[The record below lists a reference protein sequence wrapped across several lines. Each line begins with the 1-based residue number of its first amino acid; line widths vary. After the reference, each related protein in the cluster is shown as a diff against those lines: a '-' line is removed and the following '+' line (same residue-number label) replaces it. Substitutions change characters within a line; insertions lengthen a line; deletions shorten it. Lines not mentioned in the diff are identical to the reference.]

1 MMDSD
6 GTQFAEISETTSFL
20 HYFSGLPD
28 HRQAGKVDYPLP
40 EVLLLIL
47 LAVLAGAEAFTDIA
61 RFGERKIELLR
72 RFRPYVNGTSSHDHL
87 GDIFRHARRPRF
99 PALLRGLGRGA
110 D

>member
-1 MMDSD
+1 MDSE
-6 GTQFAEISETTSFL
+6 GRPFAEISETTSFL

-61 RFGERKIELLR
+61 
-72 RFRPYVNGTSSHDHL
+72 
-87 GDIFRHARRPRF
+87 
-99 PALLRGLGRGA
+99 
-110 D
+110 